1 MSDQQQQPQQ
11 QRPERPGR
19 KGNRGGSGNGNGPAG
34 AGGGL
39 KFGRG
44 VFGWLL
50 FIGLAVMLFMLLS
63 DQSKNFR
70 EVDISDLMS
79 QLRAD
84 KVQEMA
90 IDGPEVTGKFTEAFP
105 TTSGPPI
112 TNFKT
117 TVSSGTSPDWFIE
130 YVVNQKSSAKVS
142 VKDSNSLLVN
152 FLLPFIPWLLI
163 FGFIWF
169 FVFRQLRNSA
179 GAGGMLG
186 NFGRSKHKITSKEHT
201 NVTFDD
207 VAGVEEAKEE
217 VMEIVEFLKNP
228 KKFQRLGG
236 RIPRGVLL
244 VGEPGTGKTLLA
256 KAIAGEADVPFFS
269 ISGSDFVEMF
279 VGVGASR
286 VRDLFKQAK
295 DNSPCII
302 FLDEID
308 AVGRRRGSGFSSGG
322 HDEREQTLN
331 AILVEMD
338 GFDTND
344 QVIVCAATNRVDV
357 LDPALTRPG
366 RFDRQIYVP
375 LPDVKGRMDILKVHS
390 RKVKLG
396 PNVDLLRLARATP
409 GFSGADLAAI
419 INESAL
425 GATLAGK
432 EYIEQDDLE
441 EARDKVRFGRA
452 RKSRVIDEKE
462 KLATAYHEAGLAV
475 VQFLLQPDADP
486 IHKVTIIPRGQMGG
500 ATMTLP
506 EKDRSNHSK
515 KWCLAFIKM
524 GLAGRIAE
532 EMFTGDINTGAYG
545 DIRQVTSL
553 ARRMVRDWGMND
565 RVGFVFYG
573 EDENRMSYFD
583 FGGGKEYSESTQQVI
598 DEEVKKLIDTL
609 QDETRRLLE
618 ANRERIEAL
627 ARALLK
633 YETLDSNDVDRIMR
647 GDNLTKPTVGDLLE
661 KENRRGTVIQP
672 AQDAADPDIQLGGG
686 ALPAPG

>member
-1 MSDQQQQPQQ
+1 
-11 QRPERPGR
+11 
-19 KGNRGGSGNGNGPAG
+19 
-34 AGGGL
+34 
-39 KFGRG
+39 
-44 VFGWLL
+44 
-50 FIGLAVMLFMLLS
+50 MLFVLVQGKNRQTQEIKWNEFWTLLTTNQVRELTIEG
-63 DQSKNFR
+63 DQINGELRDKYATGDGRQVTHFR
-70 EVDISDLMS
+70 ANVPTGAADYTLLKDITANGGQTAISVENS
-79 QLRAD
+79 QNILIQ
-84 KVQEMA
+84 V
-90 IDGPEVTGKFTEAFP
+90 
-105 TTSGPPI
+105 
-112 TNFKT
+112 
-117 TVSSGTSPDWFIE
+117 
-130 YVVNQKSSAKVS
+130 
-142 VKDSNSLLVN
+142 LVP
-152 FLLPFIPWLLI
+152 LIPWLLI
-163 FGFIWF
+163 FLFIWF

-186 NFGRSKHKITSKEHT
+186 NFGRSRHKITSKEHT

-375 LPDVKGRMDILKVHS
+375 LPDVKGRLEILKVHS

-432 EYIEQDDLE
+432 EFIEQDDLE

-452 RKSRVIDEKE
+452 NKSRVMDEKD
-462 KLATAYHEAGLAV
+462 KVATAYHEAGHAV
-475 VQFLLQPDADP
+475 VQYLLRPDSDP
-486 IHKVTIIPRGQMGG
+486 IHKVTIIPRGQALGS
-500 ATMTLP
+500 TMTLP
-506 EKDRSNHSK
+506 EKDRYAYSK
-515 KWCLAFIKM
+515 KWCRAFIKM
-524 GLAGRIAE
+524 TFGGRIAE
-532 EMFTGDINTGAYG
+532 EMFTGDMNSGVMG
-545 DIRQVTSL
+545 DIRQATTI
-553 ARRMVRDWGMND
+553 ARKMIAEWGMND
-565 RVGFVFYG
+565 RLGFVFYG
-573 EDENRMSYFD
+573 DDENKQMFDMS
-583 FGGGKEYSESTQQVI
+583 GGREYSEETAKAI
-598 DEEVKKLIDTL
+598 DEEVKKLIDGL
-609 QDETRRLLE
+609 YDDTRLLLE
-618 ANRERIEAL
+618 ANRERVEAV
-627 ARALLK
+627 AKALLK
-633 YETLDSNDVDRIMR
+633 YETLDNNEIDRIMK
-647 GDNLTKPTVGDLLE
+647 GETLTKPTVSDLLE
-661 KENRRGTVIQP
+661 KEHGRPPTVIAP
-672 AQDAADPDIQLGGG
+672 ATDLKDPDVRLGGG
-686 ALPAPG
+686 PLPAPG